1 MEHGAWRASG
11 ASFLRQPLVAVP
23 KSFRQVTEDIAG
35 QVCEKPG
42 ALWWVAF
49 LLSAGAFAVGLV
61 AMTIAMVVGM
71 GVWGINRTVGW
82 GFDIANFVFWIGIGH
97 AGTMISAVLYLFGQ
111 RWRTSINRVAEGM
124 TVFAVACAGLYPLI
138 HMGRPW
144 YFYWI
149 APHPNSLGP
158 LWVNFRSPLLWDFFA
173 ILTYLTVSAIFWYV
187 GMIPDLATLRDRVR
201 SPLLSRLYGFFSLG
215 WDGSARAWHR
225 YEATYA
231 LLALIATPLVV
242 AVCAIVSSDFCT
254 SVIPGWHAT
263 IFPPYFLAGAIFCGF
278 AMALGLLLVTRKAL
292 SLEEYITAQHI
303 NWMCKVLLIGSFVIG
318 FVYAIEFFIAW
329 YSGNAYELSTM
340 VTRATGPYAW
350 AYWTMVAS
358 NVVAPQVLWFRR
370 ARRTPWLI
378 LIVCLLVNLGM
389 WCERFI
395 IVVTSLH
402 RDYLPSSWTM
412 YLPSANEMAI
422 LIGMFGLF
430 FSLYLLFTRL
440 LPVIPINEIKGVLD
454 YARETAAPSRLPAPG
469 SRLPAPGSREQGS
482 PREPGAWSS
491 ELGASSSEPGG
502 KSWSAA
508 THERSE
514 RYCTGYFDSQEEL
527 LEAVVQARRRG
538 YDMVDAFSPYPV
550 HGLSQALGLR
560 PSRLGWVAFG
570 GGLLAVALI
579 LALQVW
585 TSAYDWPLRVGG
597 QPTNAWSI
605 WIPVTAMVGFLSA
618 TGVGVIAFCARA
630 RLWPGKRARSPR
642 GVTDDRFAL
651 VLRETDASVDLEE
664 MSRTLRAAGANAVT
678 EGDEWA

>member
-1 MEHGAWRASG
+1 VSV
-11 ASFLRQPLVAVP
+11 LRQPLVTAP
-23 KSFRQVTEDIAG
+23 KTLGQVTDDIAG
-35 QVCEKPG
+35 PVCGKPG
-42 ALWWVAF
+42 TLWWVAF
-49 LLSAGAFAVGLV
+49 LISAGAFAVGLV
-61 AMTIAMVVGM
+61 AMGIAILVGM

-124 TVFAVACAGLYPLI
+124 TVFAVACAGLYPLV

-144 YFYWI
+144 YFYWL
-149 APHPNSLGP
+149 APYPNSLGP

-173 ILTYLTVSAIFWYV
+173 ILTYFTVSAIFWYV
-187 GMIPDLATLRDRVR
+187 GMIPDLATLRDRAR
-201 SPLLSRLYGFFSLG
+201 SPLQRALYGFFSLG

-231 LLALIATPLVV
+231 LLALLATPLVV

-263 IFPPYFLAGAIFCGF
+263 IFPPYFLSGAIFCGF
-278 AMALGLLLVTRKAL
+278 ALALALLLVTRKAMR
-292 SLEEYITAQHI
+292 LEEYITPLHI
-303 NWMCKVLLIGSFVIG
+303 NWMCKVLLMGSFVIG

-329 YSGNAYELSTM
+329 YSGNSYELSTL

-350 AYWTMVAS
+350 AYWTMVGS
-358 NVVAPQVLWFRR
+358 NVIAPQILWFRR

-378 LIVCLLVNLGM
+378 LIVCLLVNVGM

-412 YLPSANEMAI
+412 YFPSANEMAI

-440 LPVIPINEIKGVLD
+440 LPIIPINEIKGVLD
-454 YARETAAPSRLPAPG
+454 YARETAAPGSWLLAPSHDG
-469 SRLPAPGSREQGS
+469 KRQEVGARSQ
-482 PREPGAWSS
+482 EPGASS
-491 ELGASSSEPGG
+491 QEPAAR
-502 KSWSAA
+502 SWSAA
-508 THERSE
+508 TRERSE
-514 RYCTGYFDSQEEL
+514 RYCTGYFDSQHDL
-527 LEAVVQARRRG
+527 LQAAGEARRRG
-538 YDMVDAFSPYPV
+538 YDVVDAFSPFPV
-550 HGLSQALGLR
+550 HGLSQALGLK

-570 GGLLAVALI
+570 GGLLGVALT

-597 QPTNAWSI
+597 QPANAWSI
-605 WIPVTAMVGFLSA
+605 WIPVTAMLGFLSA
-618 TGVGVIAFCARA
+618 AGVGVVAFCVRA
-630 RLWPGKRARSPR
+630 RLWPGKRARSPV

-651 VLRETDASVDLEE
+651 VLREADASVDLEE
-664 MSRTLRAAGANAVT
+664 MGRTLRAAGANAVT
-678 EGDEWA
+678 EGDELV